1 MNFNH
6 SMGVFLIILLILALL
21 WPYIMRWMRGY
32 LMRKAEDRL
41 RQMMGAPTRQEERR
55 QRRQQ
60 RDDSRRGDTRPRG
73 SNPHPAQAMK
83 EVAEDVRYTEII
95 DYSESTSTVDVQEE
109 NGTRRRVYH
118 EEQVEDVK
126 FTEIKNRK

>member
-1 MNFNH
+1 
-6 SMGVFLIILLILALL
+6 MGVFLIILLILALL

-41 RQMMGAPTRQEERR
+41 RQMMGAPPRQEERR

-60 RDDSRRGDTRPRG
+60 RDDSRRGDTRRRR

-109 NGTRRRVYH
+109 NGTRRREYH

>member
-1 MNFNH
+1 
-6 SMGVFLIILLILALL
+6 MGVFLIILLILALL

-41 RQMMGAPTRQEERR
+41 RQMMGAPPRQEERKQRR
-55 QRRQQ
+55 QRRE
-60 RDDSRRGDTRPRG
+60 DPRRGDTRRRRP
-73 SNPHPAQAMK
+73 NPHPAQAMK

-95 DYSESTSTVDVQEE
+95 DYSESTSTVDVQQE
-109 NGTRRRVYH
+109 NGTRHREYH

-126 FTEIKNRK
+126 FTEIKTKK

>member
-1 MNFNH
+1 
-6 SMGVFLIILLILALL
+6 MGVFLIILLILALL

-41 RQMMGAPTRQEERR
+41 RQMMGAPQRQEERR
-55 QRRQQ
+55 QNRQR
-60 RDDSRRGDTRPRG
+60 RDDSRRGDTRPRR

-109 NGTRRRVYH
+109 NGTRRREYH

>member
-1 MNFNH
+1 
-6 SMGVFLIILLILALL
+6 MGVFLIILLILALL

>member
-41 RQMMGAPTRQEERR
+41 RQMMGAPPRQEERR
-55 QRRQQ
+55 QNRQR
-60 RDDSRRGDTRPRG
+60 RDDSRRGDTRPRR

-109 NGTRRRVYH
+109 NGTRRREYH

>member
-6 SMGVFLIILLILALL
+6 SMGVFLIILLILTLL

-41 RQMMGAPTRQEERR
+41 RQMMGAPPRQEERR
-55 QRRQQ
+55 QNRQR
-60 RDDSRRGDTRPRG
+60 RDDSRRGDTRPRR

-109 NGTRRRVYH
+109 NGTRRREYH